1 MANKKITEFTE
12 NTSRHF
18 NDLLVMVDDPGSL
31 HPEPEWFA
39 RSEPFACMGPAPF
52 FSTEVLFQA
61 GATLRFRYGVV
72 VADGPSDQDRAE
84 ALATAARG
92 ILVAAPASPAGT

>member
-1 MANKKITEFTE
+1 
-12 NTSRHF
+12 
-18 NDLLVMVDDPGSL
+18 MVDDPVSV
-31 HPEPEWFA
+31 HQEPEWFA

-52 FSTEVLFQA
+52 FSKEVLFEA
-61 GATLRFRYGVV
+61 GVTLRFRYGVV
-72 VADGPSDQDRAE
+72 VADGASEKDRAE